1 MGFEQKRN
9 LVIKKIHL
17 GSSSANELVGERNCS
32 CFYPRADPLQD
43 DGTLVPPGGS
53 QPQLQKQFPESR
65 VLKPDLHIRKSQS
78 NFSALPG
85 NRPVCTNRAKRNKAS
100 GMRLCWRL

>member
-9 LVIKKIHL
+9 LIIRKIHL

-53 QPQLQKQFPESR
+53 EPQLQKQFPESPEAR
-65 VLKPDLHIRKSQS
+65 FAHQKVTKQL
-78 NFSALPG
+78 FSAA
-85 NRPVCTNRAKRNKAS
+85 RK
-100 GMRLCWRL
+100 